1 MGNSILYIVALV
13 LVVAWLVGF
22 VGFKADGI
30 IHMFLLIAAFAVL
43 LRVTQGRKAL

>member
-1 MGNSILYIVALV
+1 MGSILYIVALL
-13 LVVAWLVGF
+13 LVMAWLIAF
-22 VGFKADGI
+22 VGFDAGGI